1 MSTYWAEAQER
12 YLRKTK
18 QPLTYT
24 GEKWAST
31 TVNNILSF
39 GLSMWNERNII
50 LRGGTKA
57 IARNI
62 YRIDIQQQ
70 ITKYYQSPTNHQIL
84 PITNTSHPTKTL
96 QQTFQ
101 TTTTKTDRE
110 GYTFTQKLAQSIHS
124 RSRRIEYS

>member
-70 ITKYYQSPTNHQIL
+70 ITKYYQSPTHHIL
-84 PITNTSHPTKTL
+84 PRHYSRLFRLPL
-96 QQTFQ
+96 QKQIEKDTPLL
-101 TTTTKTDRE
+101 KNWLRA
-110 GYTFTQKLAQSIHS
+110 YTAAQ
-124 RSRRIEYS
+124 EE